1 MSESRRDKRPQP
13 IASAISQ
20 FLEQAGIR
28 DRVEQATVVPEW
40 PSLVGAQIA
49 AVTEPLSVTSD
60 GILFVAVKTHAWMSE
75 LSLLEPELLAS
86 LNRSGGRTPV
96 KKIRWTLMRGP
107 DGR

>member
-1 MSESRRDKRPQP
+1 MSDSRRDNRPQP
-13 IASAISQ
+13 IAAAISQ
-20 FLEQAGIR
+20 FLEQSGLR

-40 PSLVGAQIA
+40 PTLVGEQIA

-86 LNRSGGRTPV
+86 LNRRGGRAPV
-96 KKIRWTLMRGP
+96 RKIRWTLMR
-107 DGR
+107 